1 MEKKTKNKQTKTRRE
16 DVSPKD
22 ALVILPLDQTFIL
35 NKFSLPR
42 LPTSTW
48 LALRT
53 VKFEEYA
60 DVKRYQQP
68 LQACF
73 SYLFS
78 ISRFTYPM
86 PAFRSSLI
94 LLNNFFVPTEQLK
107 GGKLTQRE
115 KKEKELRAS
124 LN

>member
-1 MEKKTKNKQTKTRRE
+1 MEKKTNKKQTKTRRE

-35 NKFSLPR
+35 N
-42 LPTSTW
+42 
-48 LALRT
+48 
-53 VKFEEYA
+53 
-60 DVKRYQQP
+60 
-68 LQACF
+68 
-73 SYLFS
+73 
-78 ISRFTYPM
+78 TYPM